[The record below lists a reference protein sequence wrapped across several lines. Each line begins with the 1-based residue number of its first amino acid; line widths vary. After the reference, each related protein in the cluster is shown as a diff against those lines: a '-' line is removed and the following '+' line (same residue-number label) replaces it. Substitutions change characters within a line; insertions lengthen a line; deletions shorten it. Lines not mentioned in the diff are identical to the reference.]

1 MVTAKAT
8 ACLFTIQPRKHNRLS
23 LASLLET
30 IQGGAIV
37 NAGVIPFASIL
48 GIDKFLPQKNGIR
61 QSILDIRIRKV
72 SPLQAKSTITSFLFA
87 SALVTFVKIM
97 LAIWIPGTNHI
108 INQTSRKLFLPLH
121 IAFLA

>member
-1 MVTAKAT
+1 MVTTKTPAG
-8 ACLFTIQPRKHNRLS
+8 IIRGNRPYDNRLS
-23 LASLLET
+23 NPRLLET

-48 GIDKFLPQKNGIR
+48 GINKFLPQKNGIR

-87 SALVTFVKIM
+87 SALVPFVKIM
-97 LAIWIPGTNHI
+97 LASWIPGTNHI
-108 INQTSRKLFLPLH
+108 IYQTSRKLFLPLH